1 MKIGMQEV
9 LSGIEQTAIKK
20 ISKELTK
27 KGFTVNEHFRL
38 FDNKIVCDLY
48 AENGEDKRIY
58 ELKIGKNRIQ
68 KKQYS
73 MLQSAAKQ
81 LGARLFIVYLE
92 VPRSKKI
99 SYDGLEQ
106 IIKEDLQY
114 DLPVELAGMSTHTT
128 IDSIDDIEIDT
139 LNIANGLINIT
150 GSGNIGV
157 SLWFTPKNDIPNN
170 LAIEDQDVVGFFFK
184 LSIDI
189 SNNKVLKRYYKIDSG
204 EQ

>member
-27 KGFTVNEHFRL
+27 KGFNVNEYFRPFEGDL
-38 FDNKIVCDLY
+38 ECDLY

-68 KKQYS
+68 KKQYAK
-73 MLQSAAKQ
+73 LQTAAKR
-81 LGARLFIVYLE
+81 LGAKLYIVYLE
-92 VPRSKKI
+92 VPRSKDI
-99 SYDGLEQ
+99 TFEGIEQ
-106 IIKEDLQY
+106 IVQEDLQC
-114 DLPVELAGMSTHTT
+114 DLPVELTGMSTHTT

-139 LNIANGLINIT
+139 VNISNGVICVT

-157 SLWFTPKNDIPNN
+157 TLWFAPGSNVPDSMP
-170 LAIEDQDVVGFFFK
+170 IEDQDMVGFFFK
-184 LSIDI
+184 LSIDL

-204 EQ
+204 ER

>member
-27 KGFTVNEHFRL
+27 KGFTVKEHFRL
-38 FDNKIVCDLY
+38 FDNEFECDLY
-48 AENGEDKRIY
+48 AENGDEKRIY

-73 MLQSAAKQ
+73 MMQAAAKR

-92 VPRSKKI
+92 VPRSKNI
-99 SYDGLEQ
+99 SYDGLDQ
-106 IIKEDLQY
+106 IIKDDLQY

-128 IDSIDDIEIDT
+128 IDNIDDIEIDT
-139 LNIANGLINIT
+139 LSISNGLISVT

-157 SLWFTPKNDIPNN
+157 SLWFPPRDEISDN
-170 LAIEDQDVVGFFFK
+170 LAIEDQDAVGFFFK
-184 LSIDI
+184 LCIDI
-189 SNNKVLKRYYKIDSG
+189 SNKKVVKRYYKIDSG
-204 EQ
+204 E